1 MLAGDERSLQTD
13 LVRGDRI
20 VPVTGCVGSR
30 NPCSSAPA
38 QRATPQVSE
47 TVGVRLYRPPGICW
61 SLSAVSWR
69 IGCADNS
76 QAGDGDPLASRWFP
90 RLLAL
95 EIPDAR
101 WTADDSS
108 RRPPAHTRYEHREP
122 TLGGST
128 NPR

>member
-20 VPVTGCVGSR
+20 VPVTGCVGNR

-47 TVGVRLYRPPGICW
+47 TVGVRLYRPRGIYW

-69 IGCADNS
+69 MGRVAIFK
-76 QAGDGDPLASRWFP
+76 AGDGVPLPRRWFRGQL
-90 RLLAL
+90 RLETRAGGGT
-95 EIPDAR
+95 PAVGG
-101 WTADDSS
+101 
-108 RRPPAHTRYEHREP
+108 RRPASH
-122 TLGGST
+122 
-128 NPR
+128 